1 MIKIKK
7 GNHSLLVSK
16 KTYETMFKPIGY
28 IVEEEAPKKASSE
41 NKTKH
46 DLNQVEDKNIEVL
59 FKGEGNLTVEEEKPV
74 ENDSHENE
82 GDKKDDKKEE
92 NKKEN
97 GKENSLENILGML
110 SQKEEEKIRKNN
122 RQFKKEEE

>member
-41 NKTKH
+41 NKTEH
-46 DLNQVEDKNIEVL
+46 NLNRAEDKNTEVL
-59 FKGEGNLTVEEEKPV
+59 SKEKGNSILKEEKSGG
-74 ENDSHENE
+74 NDSHEDE
-82 GDKKDDKKEE
+82 SDKKEE
-92 NKKEN
+92 NKKED

-110 SQKEEEKIRKNN
+110 SQKEEGKN
-122 RQFKKEEE
+122 KKK

>member
-41 NKTKH
+41 NKTEH
-46 DLNQVEDKNIEVL
+46 DPNQSEDKNTEVL
-59 FKGEGNLTVEEEKPV
+59 PKEEDNLTVEEEKPI
-74 ENDSHENE
+74 ENDSHEDE
-82 GDKKDDKKEE
+82 DDKKEE

-110 SQKEEEKIRKNN
+110 SQKEEEKNKKNN
-122 RQFKKEEE
+122 RQSKNEEE

>member
-28 IVEEEAPKKASSE
+28 IVEEEALKKASSE

-59 FKGEGNLTVEEEKPV
+59 SKEEGNLTVKKGKTV
-74 ENDSHENE
+74 ENDFHEDE
-82 GDKKDDKKEE
+82 GDKKDD
-92 NKKEN
+92 KKEN

-110 SQKEEEKIRKNN
+110 SQKEEEKN
-122 RQFKKEEE
+122 KKK

>member
-41 NKTKH
+41 NKTEH
-46 DLNQVEDKNIEVL
+46 DLNQAEDKNTEVL
-59 FKGEGNLTVEEEKPV
+59 SKEEEKLV
-74 ENDSHENE
+74 ENDSHEDE
-82 GDKKDDKKEE
+82 DDKKEE
-92 NKKEN
+92 NKEEN

-110 SQKEEEKIRKNN
+110 SQKEEGKN
-122 RQFKKEEE
+122 KKK

>member
-41 NKTKH
+41 NKTKY
-46 DLNQVEDKNIEVL
+46 DLNRVEDKNIEIL
-59 FKGEGNLTVEEEKPV
+59 SKGKGNLTVEKGKTV
-74 ENDSHENE
+74 ENDFREDE
-82 GDKKDDKKEE
+82 GDKKDG
-92 NKKEN
+92 KKEN

-110 SQKEEEKIRKNN
+110 SQKEEEKN
-122 RQFKKEEE
+122 KKK

>member
-46 DLNQVEDKNIEVL
+46 DLNQAEDKNIEVL
-59 FKGEGNLTVEEEKPV
+59 SKGKGNLTVEKGKTV
-74 ENDSHENE
+74 ENDFREDE
-82 GDKKDDKKEE
+82 GDKKDG
-92 NKKEN
+92 KKEN

-110 SQKEEEKIRKNN
+110 SQKEEEKN
-122 RQFKKEEE
+122 KKK

>member
-46 DLNQVEDKNIEVL
+46 DLNQVEDENIEVL
-59 FKGEGNLTVEEEKPV
+59 SKEEDNLTVEEEKTV
-74 ENDSHENE
+74 ENDSQENK
-82 GDKKDDKKEE
+82 G
-92 NKKEN
+92 NKKES

-110 SQKEEEKIRKNN
+110 SQKEENKSKKNN
-122 RQFKKEEE
+122 RQSKNEEE

>member
-41 NKTKH
+41 NKTEH
-46 DLNQVEDKNIEVL
+46 DLNQAEDKNTEVL
-59 FKGEGNLTVEEEKPV
+59 SKEEDNLTVEEEKTV
-74 ENDSHENE
+74 ENDSHEDE

-92 NKKEN
+92 NKKENGKEN

-110 SQKEEEKIRKNN
+110 SQKEEEKN
-122 RQFKKEEE
+122 KKK

>member
-16 KTYETMFKPIGY
+16 KTYETMYQPIGY

-41 NKTKH
+41 NKTERN
-46 DLNQVEDKNIEVL
+46 LNQAEDENTEVL
-59 FKGEGNLTVEEEKPV
+59 FKEENNLTVEKEKNI
-74 ENDSHENE
+74 ENDSHEDE
-82 GDKKDDKKEE
+82 GDKKDDKKKE

-110 SQKEEEKIRKNN
+110 SQKEEG
-122 RQFKKEEE
+122 KK

>member
-41 NKTKH
+41 NKTEH
-46 DLNQVEDKNIEVL
+46 DLNQAEDKNTEVL
-59 FKGEGNLTVEEEKPV
+59 SKEEDNLTIEEEKPV
-74 ENDSHENE
+74 ENDSHEDE
-82 GDKKDDKKEE
+82 GDEKDDKKEE

-110 SQKEEEKIRKNN
+110 SQKEEGKN
-122 RQFKKEEE
+122 KKK

>member
-41 NKTKH
+41 NKTEH
-46 DLNQVEDKNIEVL
+46 DLNQAEDKNIEVL
-59 FKGEGNLTVEEEKPV
+59 SKEEDNLTAEEEEKPV
-74 ENDSHENE
+74 ENDSHEDE
-82 GDKKDDKKEE
+82 GDKKDDKKEK

-110 SQKEEEKIRKNN
+110 SQKEEEKN
-122 RQFKKEEE
+122 KKK

>member
-41 NKTKH
+41 NKTEH
-46 DLNQVEDKNIEVL
+46 DLNQAEDKNTEVL
-59 FKGEGNLTVEEEKPV
+59 SKEEDNLTVEEEKPV
-74 ENDSHENE
+74 ENDSHEDE
-82 GDKKDDKKEE
+82 DDKKEE

-110 SQKEEEKIRKNN
+110 SQKEEEKN
-122 RQFKKEEE
+122 KKK

>member
-7 GNHSLLVSK
+7 DNHSLLVSK

-41 NKTKH
+41 NKTKY
-46 DLNQVEDKNIEVL
+46 DLNQAEDKNIEVL
-59 FKGEGNLTVEEEKPV
+59 SKEEGNLTVKKGKTV
-74 ENDSHENE
+74 ENDFHEDE
-82 GDKKDDKKEE
+82 GDKKDD
-92 NKKEN
+92 KKEN

-110 SQKEEEKIRKNN
+110 SQKEEEKN
-122 RQFKKEEE
+122 KKK

>member
-41 NKTKH
+41 NKTEH
-46 DLNQVEDKNIEVL
+46 DLNQAEDKNTEVL
-59 FKGEGNLTVEEEKPV
+59 FKEEDNLTVEKEKPV
-74 ENDSHENE
+74 KNDSHEDE
-82 GDKKDDKKEE
+82 DDKKDD
-92 NKKEN
+92 KKEN

-110 SQKEEEKIRKNN
+110 SQKEEERN
-122 RQFKKEEE
+122 KKK